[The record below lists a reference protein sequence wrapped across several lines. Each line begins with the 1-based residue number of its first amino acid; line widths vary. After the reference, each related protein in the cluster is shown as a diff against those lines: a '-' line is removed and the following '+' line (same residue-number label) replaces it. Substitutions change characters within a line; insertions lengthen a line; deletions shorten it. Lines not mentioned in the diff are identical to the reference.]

1 MNHCVPT
8 TTALQKG
15 DLSPSFNVGAAT
27 HRRIVLTK
35 IRYGKMVHKQVIMNI
50 GIYYHQICYMYA
62 VSKKIIIPI
71 IPIIPVI
78 SIIPIIPI
86 IPNQYS
92 YYSHYTIMS
101 YDLHE
106 VFITRAK

>member
-1 MNHCVPT
+1 
-8 TTALQKG
+8 
-15 DLSPSFNVGAAT
+15 
-27 HRRIVLTK
+27 
-35 IRYGKMVHKQVIMNI
+35 MNI

-86 IPNQYS
+86 IPN
-92 YYSHYTIMS
+92 
-101 YDLHE
+101 
-106 VFITRAK
+106 